1 MNCKL
6 MKNNL
11 HFHFLLPE
19 SFSFNEKTEVFES
32 KIFILFSEKN
42 CMLKILYGC

>member
-1 MNCKL
+1 MNRKL

-11 HFHFLLPE
+11 HFHFLLSE
-19 SFSFNEKTEVFES
+19 SFSYNEKSEIFES

-42 CMLKILYGC
+42 GTFKMSYGC